1 VKVKGKQVNR
11 GRGSELIYN
20 LVKKEVS
27 SKLKKKKVRFL
38 WGLFMSTLAV
48 IRAGY

>member
-1 VKVKGKQVNR
+1 MKEKDKQVNR

-20 LVKKEVS
+20 FVKKEVS
-27 SKLKKKKVRFL
+27 SKLKKVGLL

-48 IRAGY
+48 IGAGY